1 MSVHR
6 LFGLTESVFQ
16 PKQSLFEEPPQPTKL
31 SVRDMLGGS
40 TAVASI
46 EQPPDT
52 MYLQLKRPL
61 DMNSL
66 EKGPP
71 KNKHVRLNPDPV
83 PIRSG
88 TTANSSSVL
97 LQTG

>member
-1 MSVHR
+1 
-6 LFGLTESVFQ
+6 
-16 PKQSLFEEPPQPTKL
+16 
-31 SVRDMLGGS
+31 MLGGS

-52 MYLQLKRPL
+52 MFQQLKRPL

-71 KNKHVRLNPDPV
+71 AMKIQRRGQQQHSAHHLAAGQLLMIIIMLIQGLIHTVSPV
-83 PIRSG
+83 MSD
-88 TTANSSSVL
+88 SKCCELSL
-97 LQTG
+97 

>member
-1 MSVHR
+1 V
-6 LFGLTESVFQ
+6 FKPKTEDIFDDHATHS
-16 PKQSLFEEPPQPTKL
+16 KM

-52 MYLQLKRPL
+52 MFQQLKRPL

-71 KNKHVRLNPDPV
+71 AMKIQRRGQQQHSAHHLAA
-83 PIRSG
+83 G
-88 TTANSSSVL
+88 QL
-97 LQTG
+97 